1 MCCRQRVW
9 FNTGYNSCGT
19 CVALFLV
26 SAFQSF
32 HLRIL
37 YFWFFLFFSIISEFL
52 LFFLFV
58 VCFSGRIFYCSIF
71 LFRLLCLLFTV
82 CLDGGCFV
90 SCRNRFWVAN
100 FPFSLLYIILYFNFV
115 IFLFRSRYFE
125 NILSFYCFFCNFHI
139 FVAFDRFVNLLCCY
153 V

>member
-1 MCCRQRVW
+1 MCRSL
-9 FNTGYNSCGT
+9 SCVSFPEFPSSYFIFLIFPLFFDNF
-19 CVALFLV
+19 CVSFILFVRSLFFWQNFLV
-26 SAFQSF
+26 QY
-32 HLRIL
+32 I
-37 YFWFFLFFSIISEFL
+37 
-52 LFFLFV
+52 
-58 VCFSGRIFYCSIF
+58 

-115 IFLFRSRYFE
+115 TFLFRSRYFE
-125 NILSFYCFFCNFHI
+125 NILSFYCFFCNFHN
-139 FVAFDRFVNLLCCY
+139 FVAFDKFVNLLCCY

>member
-1 MCCRQRVW
+1 MYISKIIIYYVTIGYILISRFIVYIFVCLIFFLCCRQRVW

-26 SAFQSF
+26 SAFQSY

-58 VCFSGRIFYCSIF
+58 VCFSGRIFIVVYFYLGYSVCCSLFVLMGGASHLAGTGLGLPTF
-71 LFRLLCLLFTV
+71 LF
-82 CLDGGCFV
+82 
-90 SCRNRFWVAN
+90 
-100 FPFSLLYIILYFNFV
+100 LYCI
-115 IFLFRSRYFE
+115 
-125 NILSFYCFFCNFHI
+125 
-139 FVAFDRFVNLLCCY
+139 
-153 V
+153 